1 MGEKVE
7 NSIYEIPYFKR
18 LLLLCLL
25 FFKLGIV
32 NFGGGYALL
41 PLLSRELVD
50 KRHWTTDAELAD
62 YYAVGQ
68 CTPGA
73 IAVNVSTFIGYK
85 ICGVLG
91 GILATISFV
100 FPAFIIIFVIATILT
115 NFSDNPFVVN
125 ALSGINVVVFV
136 LILSAIFKLSKKSII
151 DIWGLLLALSVALL
165 SIFLNVI
172 PLYVYIIFAAILGF
186 LINFIKEKKTSSKYK
201 AKINVNQDDVS
212 EIKEDNI
219 EIINVEEEKIDETE
233 KVNKLSK
240 NDILMFLFGLLVG
253 LTTGLLG
260 CISLYF
266 IKNKKYRN
274 GLISSSFFW
283 VIIAICLL
291 VSLITGNYIYFSI
304 YFNFFRI
311 GACAF
316 GGGLATFP
324 FLQELGQTTGWFNQE
339 QLTAM
344 LAVSESTPGAMG
356 INMSTYVGYT
366 VSLNAYNNNYFLAF
380 LGSTISTLGLVSP
393 SIIVILIVSLFLQ
406 KFSKNKYVSWVFYG
420 LRAASIGLICAAAYS
435 VLKVSIFGV
444 VDPTALVKDHYD
456 LVSAFTATIDYY
468 KVNSGANFFSC
479 IYRYLTYLLDFKA
492 LAVGLVFGVLI
503 FKLKKH
509 PVIYIALGAVVGI
522 LLQMGNVAL

>member
-1 MGEKVE
+1 MEDKKAL
-7 NSIYEIPYFKR
+7 NEIPYFKR
-18 LLLLCLL
+18 LLMLCLL

-41 PLLSRELVD
+41 PLLSRELVE
-50 KRHWTTDAELAD
+50 KRGWTTDTELAD

-85 ICGVLG
+85 VCGILG

-100 FPAFIIIFVIATILT
+100 FPAFLIIFVIATVLT
-115 NFSDNPFVVN
+115 NFNDNPFVVN
-125 ALSGINVVVFV
+125 ALAGINVVVFI
-136 LILSAIFKLSKKSII
+136 LILSAIFKLSKKSIV
-151 DIWGLLLALSVALL
+151 DIWGIIIAALVTVL
-165 SIFLNVI
+165 SIFVKAI
-172 PLYVYIIFAAILGF
+172 PLYAYVIAAAFLGL
-186 LINFIKEKKTSSKYK
+186 LINIIKEKRFNAKYRVKQEAITEPK
-201 AKINVNQDDVS
+201 AD
-212 EIKEDNI
+212 E
-219 EIINVEEEKIDETE
+219 NVEQKEEIEG
-233 KVNKLSK
+233 NKEVKS
-240 NDILMFLFGLLVG
+240 NDKLTKKDLLMFFSGLLVG
-253 LTTGLLG
+253 LISGLIG
-260 CISLYF
+260 CISLIF

-274 GLISSSFFW
+274 GLIVTSFFW
-283 VIIAICLL
+283 LIIAICLI
-291 VSLITGNYIYFSI
+291 VSLITNNYIYFDI

-324 FLQELGQTTGWFNQE
+324 FLQELGETTGWFTGE
-339 QLTAM
+339 ELTAM

-366 VSLNAYNNNYFLAF
+366 VTLNAYNHNYFLAF

-406 KFSKNKYVSWVFYG
+406 KFNSNKYVAWIFYG

-435 VLKVSIFGV
+435 VLQVSIFGV
-444 VDPTALVKDHYD
+444 VDPLAEVKTHYD
-456 LVSAFTATIDYY
+456 LISAFNATKDYFS
-468 KVNSGANFFSC
+468 VNSGANFFSV
-479 IYRYLTYLLDFKA
+479 IYQYLKFLLDFKA
-492 LAVGLVFGVLI
+492 LAVALVFGILV

-509 PVIYIALGAVVGI
+509 PVVYIALGAVVGI
-522 LLQMGNVAL
+522 ILQMGNVSL

>member
-1 MGEKVE
+1 MEELNNEKL
-7 NSIYEIPYFKR
+7 NKIPYFKK
-18 LLLLCLL
+18 LLMLCLL

-41 PLLSRELVD
+41 PLLNRELVD
-50 KRHWTTDAELAD
+50 KRHWATEQELAD

-85 ICGVLG
+85 VAGMLG
-91 GILATISFV
+91 GILATVFFV
-100 FPAFIIIFVIATILT
+100 MPAFIIIFIIATLLT
-115 NFSDNPFVVN
+115 NFSSNPFVVN
-125 ALSGINVVVFV
+125 ALAGINVVVFI
-136 LILSAIFKLSKKSII
+136 LILSAIFKLARKSIV
-151 DIWGLLLALSVALL
+151 DIWGIILAVTVTFL
-165 SIFLNVI
+165 SIFVSQI
-172 PLYVYIIFAAILGF
+172 PLYVYIIAAAIIGF
-186 LINFIKEKKTSSKYK
+186 FINLIKEKAFEKKYRVKDEAKDKSKEEISTDSK
-201 AKINVNQDDVS
+201 ENQV
-212 EIKEDNI
+212 
-219 EIINVEEEKIDETE
+219 VEETKKEETE
-233 KVNKLSK
+233 ENKSLVK
-240 NDILMFLFGLLVG
+240 NDVLMFIFGALTGLVIGLFG
-253 LTTGLLG
+253 
-260 CISLYF
+260 IIPAIF

-274 GLISSSFFW
+274 GIIITSFFW
-283 VIIAICLL
+283 IIIAICLIVL
-291 VSLITGNYIYFSI
+291 LITGNNAFFLI

-324 FLQELGQTTGWFNQE
+324 FLEELGQTTGWFTEE

-366 VSLNAYNNNYFLAF
+366 VSLAEFNNNYFLAF

-435 VLKVSIFGV
+435 VLKVSIFDV
-444 VDPTALVKDHYD
+444 VDPTATEIVHYD
-456 LVSAFTATIDYY
+456 LISAFNATKDYFA
-468 KVNSGANFFSC
+468 VNGGANFFSC
-479 IYRYLTYLLDFKA
+479 IYKYVDLLINFKA
-492 LAVGLVFGVLI
+492 LAVGAVFAILVFK
-503 FKLKKH
+503 FKKH
-509 PVIYIALGAVVGI
+509 PVIYIVLGAIVGI
-522 LLQMGNVAL
+522 LLQMGNVSL

>member
-1 MGEKVE
+1 MEEKLEEKNNV
-7 NSIYEIPYFKR
+7 EIPYFKR
-18 LLLLCLL
+18 LFLLCVL

-50 KRHWTTDAELAD
+50 KRHWTTDTELAD

-85 ICGVLG
+85 ICGILG

-100 FPAFIIIFVIATILT
+100 FPAFVIIFIIATVLT

-125 ALSGINVVVFV
+125 ALAGINAVVFI
-136 LILSAIFKLSKKSII
+136 LILSAIFKLSKKSIV
-151 DIWGLLLALSVALL
+151 DIWGILLAASVTIL
-165 SIFLNVI
+165 SIFVKAI
-172 PLYVYIIFAAILGF
+172 PLYVYIIVAAVLGL
-186 LINFIKEKKTSSKYK
+186 LINLIKEKRFNAKYK
-201 AKINVNQDDVS
+201 VKKTEETEKL
-212 EIKEDNI
+212 EIKE
-219 EIINVEEEKIDETE
+219 ETTEEVKEEKIE
-233 KVNKLSK
+233 KEKGLTK
-240 NDILMFLFGLLVG
+240 NDVLMFFLGLLVG
-253 LTTGLLG
+253 VSTGLIG
-260 CISLYF
+260 CISLIF
-266 IKNKKYRN
+266 VKNKKYRN

-283 VIIAICLL
+283 IIITVCLI
-291 VSLITGNYIYFSI
+291 VSLATNNYVYFDI

-366 VSLNAYNNNYFLAF
+366 VSLSAYNNNYFLAF
-380 LGSTISTLGLVSP
+380 LGSIISTLGLVSP

-406 KFSKNKYVSWVFYG
+406 KFSKNKYVSWIFYG

-456 LVSAFTATIDYY
+456 IISAFTATIDYY

-479 IYRYLTYLLDFKA
+479 IYRYITYLLDFKA
-492 LAVGLVFGVLI
+492 LVVALVFGILV

-509 PVIYIALGAVVGI
+509 PVFYIALGAVVGI
-522 LLQMGNVAL
+522 LLQMGNVSL